1 MENLTSIEILN
12 IEARSSY
19 WVKAKHVENIKTSRD
34 YNCAVF
40 QQSNGKYIL
49 RYSLNGR
56 YGSTDAGM
64 YITEKQANEIL
75 TLSRSNKE
83 ADELISYYLS

>member
-19 WVKAKHVENIKTSRD
+19 WVRAKHVEDLKTSKN
-34 YNCAVF
+34 YNGAIF
-40 QQSNGKYIL
+40 LQSNGRYIL

-56 YGSTDAGM
+56 YESRDAGM

-75 TLSRSNKE
+75 AVSRSGKE
-83 ADELISYYLS
+83 TDDLIAYFLS